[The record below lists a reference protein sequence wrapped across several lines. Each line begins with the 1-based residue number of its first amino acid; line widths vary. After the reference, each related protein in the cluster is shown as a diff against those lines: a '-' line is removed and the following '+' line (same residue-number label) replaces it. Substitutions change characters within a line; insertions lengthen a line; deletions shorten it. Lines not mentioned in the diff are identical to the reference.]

1 MPRDL
6 CHLKNLEEFSLDW
19 LKYTNPPM
27 EERVNQAPHIHAI
40 LNFLRNYQSIT
51 NKLWLISDNKML
63 CEVKLD
69 QSGNLIDLEDS
80 DRDQRSEM
88 LSQYNDENHHTN
100 PTSILQQ
107 PQQLHHDRINEQAGK
122 DPDSAD

>member
-1 MPRDL
+1 
-6 CHLKNLEEFSLDW
+6 
-19 LKYTNPPM
+19 M